1 MVAVAV
7 LTLLGMGGDMVTI
20 IIKGQGAIISSP
32 KAAAIL
38 VAGMKYANDK
48 WNAEGRP
55 WSGRDA

>member
-1 MVAVAV
+1 M